1 MITSLPIAA
10 SLDIPLTM
18 PVAVPFDVPCDVPLD
33 VPARPAGTATD
44 RTPVGGPYTP
54 ARVGAVFAALIA
66 SGRLDLPLPAA
77 GATAARWRALA
88 DLAAFDVTLARLAQ
102 AHTSAAAIL
111 MKSAGP
117 APEHDQ
123 RWGLWATE
131 DPIGSLVARRGR
143 DGWTI
148 HGARASCPGAHV
160 LTHALVAARVIA
172 DGCEDARNDTRNDTR
187 EGTIGLF
194 AVRLNER
201 NVAVAT
207 AGSHGPDGSDASA
220 FQAMTGADTATVLFD
235 GAPAI
240 PVGGPGWSTGST
252 GGSDPDA
259 AYLDQP
265 IFWHTRVDIAACWFG
280 GATGIART
288 LFAAGHTDHE
298 GEAGHLAGRTGRTE
312 RTERRLDIHALEHL
326 GRVDAVLMAMRCV
339 LETAAREMDADPDD
353 VGRSARRRALRV
365 RANIEAGATEVLDRV
380 GRALGPG
387 PLCADRGYARR
398 VADLGAYL
406 RQNRAERDLTDLAAV
421 VLEDLD
427 PLWW

>member
-10 SLDIPLTM
+10 SLDIPLAM
-18 PVAVPFDVPCDVPLD
+18 PVDVPLDVPCDVPLD
-33 VPARPAGTATD
+33 VPGRTIGTVTG
-44 RTPVGGPYTP
+44 RTPMGRPYPP
-54 ARVGAVFAALIA
+54 ARVGGAFAALIA

-111 MKSAGP
+111 IDSAGP
-117 APEHDQ
+117 TPEHDQ

-131 DPIGSLVARRGR
+131 EPIGSLVARRGR
-143 DGWTI
+143 GGWTV
-148 HGARASCPGAHV
+148 HGVRSSCPGARV
-160 LTHALVAARVIA
+160 LTHALVAARVIT
-172 DGCEDARNDTRNDTR
+172 DGGEETR

-207 AGSHGPDGSDASA
+207 AGSDGSDGSDGSAS
-220 FQAMTGADTATVLFD
+220 QAMTGADTATVLFD

-240 PVGGPGWSTGST
+240 PVGEPGWSTGST

-280 GATGIART
+280 GATGVART

-298 GEAGHLAGRTGRTE
+298 GEAGHLAGHSGRTG
-312 RTERRLDIHALEHL
+312 RRLDIHALEHL

-339 LETAAREMDADPDD
+339 LETAARDMDADPDD
-353 VGRSARRRALRV
+353 VGGSARRRALRV

-398 VADLGAYL
+398 VADLSAYL
-406 RQNRAERDLTDLAAV
+406 RQNRVERDLTDLAAV
-421 VLEDLD
+421 VLADLD

>member
-10 SLDIPLTM
+10 SLDIPLAM
-18 PVAVPFDVPCDVPLD
+18 PVDVPCDVPLD
-33 VPARPAGTATD
+33 VPGRPIGTATG
-44 RTPVGGPYTP
+44 RTPMGRPYPP
-54 ARVGAVFAALIA
+54 ARVGGAFAALIA

-111 MKSAGP
+111 IDSAGP
-117 APEHDQ
+117 APEHDH

-131 DPIGSLVARRGR
+131 EPIGSLVARRGR
-143 DGWTI
+143 GGWTI
-148 HGARASCPGAHV
+148 HGVRSSCPGARV
-160 LTHALVAARVIA
+160 LTHALVAARVIT
-172 DGCEDARNDTRNDTR
+172 DGGEETR

-207 AGSHGPDGSDASA
+207 AGSDGSAS
-220 FQAMTGADTATVLFD
+220 QAMTGADTATVLFD

-240 PVGGPGWSTGST
+240 PVGESGWSTESTGST

-280 GATGIART
+280 GATGVART

-298 GEAGHLAGRTGRTE
+298 GEAGHLAGRTDRTDRTGRTG
-312 RTERRLDIHALEHL
+312 RTDRRLDIHALEHL

-339 LETAAREMDADPDD
+339 LETAARDMDADPDD
-353 VGRSARRRALRV
+353 VGGSARRRALRV

-398 VADLGAYL
+398 VADLSAYL
-406 RQNRAERDLTDLAAV
+406 RQNRVERDLTDLAAV
-421 VLEDLD
+421 VLADLD